1 MSVKFKIIPRINPQD
16 PTKPSKYYG
25 QAVADGKTDFET
37 QVALVAA
44 SPPIIETDCLRVL
57 LNLEAVLKNE
67 LKNGKIVSL
76 GGIGD
81 FQLSATSIGFD
92 TEKQVTKS
100 TLKSA
105 KINFR
110 AGKGFK
116 KMMRELQYEK
126 IK

>member
-1 MSVKFKIIPRINPQD
+1 MSVKYKIIPRINPQD
-16 PTKPSKYYG
+16 PSKPSKYYG

-37 QVALVAA
+37 LVALVAA
-44 SPPIIETDCLRVL
+44 STPMNKIDCLRVL
-57 LNLEAVLKNE
+57 MNLEAVLKNE
-67 LKNGKIVSL
+67 LKNGRIVSL

-110 AGKGFK
+110 AGKGLK
-116 KMMRELQYEK
+116 KMMSEVEFK
-126 IK
+126 KT

>member
-1 MSVKFKIIPRINPQD
+1 MSVKYKIIPRINPQA
-16 PTKPSKYYG
+16 PSKPSKYYG

-37 QVALVAA
+37 LVAA
-44 SPPIIETDCLRVL
+44 STPMNKIDCLRVL
-57 LNLEAVLKNE
+57 MNLEVVLKNE
-67 LKNGKIVSL
+67 LKNGRIVSL

-81 FQLSATSIGFD
+81 FQLSATSSGFD

-110 AGKGFK
+110 AGKGLR
-116 KMMRELQYEK
+116 KMMSEVEFQK
-126 IK
+126 MKS